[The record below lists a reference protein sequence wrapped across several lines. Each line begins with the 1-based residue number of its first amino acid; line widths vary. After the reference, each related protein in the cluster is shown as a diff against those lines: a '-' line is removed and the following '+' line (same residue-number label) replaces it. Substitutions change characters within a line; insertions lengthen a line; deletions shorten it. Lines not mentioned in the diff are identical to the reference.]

1 MRRFDVKSRFF
12 VMLCALLTASCADT
26 HKVVRTDSSPDVRLS
41 SNSTIYIA
49 VPRDG
54 VYGARTYHGSGQNT
68 AQVVLSSFAK
78 RSRDTEVG
86 RKPQSYKEARDT
98 ALSKNV
104 EFLVY
109 PAILHW
115 EDRATEW
122 SAIPDRV
129 EVKID
134 VVDVASD
141 RSVASAVVKGVS
153 GIATLGGDRPQDLL
167 AEPIEEF
174 VKSLY

>member
-12 VMLCALLTASCADT
+12 IMLCALLTASCADT